1 MAGISAEGTICNR
14 EINHAEMMEVI
25 PRADLQQADGLQQVG
40 PEGWVVQGGF
50 VLSCVA
56 LASSSLWQ
64 LEEPNL

>member
-40 PEGWVVQGGF
+40 PEG
-50 VLSCVA
+50 
-56 LASSSLWQ
+56 
-64 LEEPNL
+64 